1 MQPRVLLAL
10 LLCASPSSA
19 LAQRSAWI
27 TRLGNDTV
35 AVERAERKGNRIIGR
50 YVQTVPFT
58 QIIDFTLDLNAKGS
72 TSHYRLVAFD
82 TSNTTPPTV
91 RSTLDV
97 SFAPNDI
104 VAVLTR
110 AGKTDTTH
118 LPATALPVPYMYNNW
133 TLMEQLT
140 REMARDGRDSLSF
153 AWYNTGGT
161 ELQPAVARW
170 VGKDSI
176 SVDFSPAVLMLRA
189 NRGDRSGKLLGA
201 DGRRTTI
208 KVLPERL
215 ADLDVNAVA
224 RKSIAFH
231 RAESERARL
240 LSPRDTARATIA
252 GASLLVD
259 YGRPARRGRQVW
271 GGLVPYGIVWRTG
284 ANAATQFTTD
294 RTLEFSGGAVVP
306 PGTYTLWT
314 IPTTDGAT
322 LVINRQT
329 RQWGTLYD
337 PARDLVRI
345 PVQFGENPGE
355 VLERFTISIEP
366 RDAANGTIS
375 MAWDTRRIM
384 AAFHVL

>member
-1 MQPRVLLAL
+1 MLSRTLAVITL
-10 LLCASPSSA
+10 AALPSTA

-27 TRLGNDTV
+27 TRLGRDTV
-35 AVERAERKGNRIIGR
+35 SVERAERKGNHISGR

-58 QIIDFTLDLNAKGS
+58 QVIDFALDLNPSGRVA
-72 TSHYRLVAFD
+72 HYRFVAFD

-91 RSTLDV
+91 RATVDV

-104 VAVLTR
+104 VATVTR

-118 LPATALPVPYMYNNW
+118 IPAIAIPVPYMYNNW

-153 AWYNTGGT
+153 AWYNTGEK

-176 SVDFSPAVLMLRA
+176 SVDFSPTVLMLRA
-189 NRGDRSGKLLGA
+189 DRGDKAGRLLGA

-208 KVLPERL
+208 KVVPERL
-215 ADLDVNAVA
+215 ADLDVDAIA
-224 RKSIAFH
+224 RQSIAFH
-231 RAESERARL
+231 RAEAERARL

-259 YGRPARRGRQVW
+259 YGRPAKRGRDVW
-271 GGLVPYGIVWRTG
+271 GGLVPFGVVWRTG

-294 RTLEFSGGAVVP
+294 KSLEFVGGAVVP

-314 IPTTDGAT
+314 IPAADGAT

-329 RQWGTLYD
+329 KQWGTLYD

-345 PVQFGENPGE
+345 PVQFGENPGAA
-355 VLERFTISIEP
+355 LERFTITIEP
-366 RDAANGTIS
+366 RDGTNGMLS
-375 MAWDTRRIM
+375 MAWDTRRIT
-384 AAFHVL
+384 AGFHVL